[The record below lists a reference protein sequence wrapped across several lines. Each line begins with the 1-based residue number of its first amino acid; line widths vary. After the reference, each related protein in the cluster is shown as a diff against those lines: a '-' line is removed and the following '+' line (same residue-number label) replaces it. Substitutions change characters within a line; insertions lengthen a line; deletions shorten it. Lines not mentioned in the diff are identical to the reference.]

1 MAMLTSRSVFRGRTT
16 PLARAASAHPVAT
29 LRSGDPKLK
38 KGTVE
43 TTPLWEPVQT
53 ETLSW
58 RIVSQ
63 VRAAVFSGQI
73 KTGDF
78 LGSETSLSAQFNV
91 SRMAARDALR
101 TLEAVGIVE
110 IRMGAKGGAWI
121 AQGNPER
128 FADALA
134 IQLHL
139 IGVTGEEIFDAQMAI
154 EVTSAELAAQN
165 ATEEDLKK
173 LSGILGELD
182 KLRDDPLAFTD
193 ASLRFHEAIVES
205 SHNRVLLAQFRAL
218 RFVLQPLLAPNTT
231 HAIAARVIRSHKS
244 VLNAIEARDGVKARE
259 IMQQRVKVI
268 RSRVLSGTA
277 AQHAADDE

>member
-1 MAMLTSRSVFRGRTT
+1 MKNKISSF
-16 PLARAASAHPVAT
+16 
-29 LRSGDPKLK
+29 
-38 KGTVE
+38 
-43 TTPLWEPVQT
+43 TPLWEPVQT

-63 VRAAVFSGQI
+63 VRSAVFSGQI
-73 KTGDF
+73 KAGDF
-78 LGSETSLSAQFNV
+78 LGSETSLSTQFNV

-101 TLEAVGIVE
+101 SLEAVGIVQ

-139 IGVTGEEIFDAQMAI
+139 IGVSAEEIFDAQVAI
-154 EVTSAELAAQN
+154 EVTSAELAAKN
-165 ATEEDLKK
+165 ATPENLAK
-173 LSGILGELD
+173 LHALLTELD
-182 KLRDDPLAFTD
+182 TLRADPLLFTD
-193 ASLRFHEAIVES
+193 ASMRFHEAIVEAS
-205 SHNRVLLAQFRAL
+205 QNRVLLAQFRGL

-231 HAIAARVIRSHKS
+231 HAIATRVIRSHKS
-244 VLNAIEARDGVKARE
+244 VLSAIEAHDDAKARE
-259 IMQQRVKVI
+259 IMLQRVKAI

-277 AQHAADDE
+277 ILHPDDDE